1 MSSFSPPP
9 SLAGASGG
17 EVSKFIFDNAGARFF
32 FRRKKKNSYKES
44 KTRSISPVG
53 ISREEI
59 ENRLA
64 TFIRVYDDRFH
75 RIDH

>member
-9 SLAGASGG
+9 LLELAEERSVSLSSITRAL
-17 EVSKFIFDNAGARFF
+17 DFF
-32 FRRKKKNSYKES
+32 FDGKKNSYKES